1 MVREERKYMSDFSF
15 LENPFTHK
23 WIVWAPK
30 RSSRPDEGKHTLT
43 PICPF
48 CPGREGDEEEI
59 YRVGGT
65 YPDANWQIRVIP
77 NKFAFAPVHEIIIH
91 SQDHHKDF
99 GEAPREVSELV
110 LKTFRQRY
118 QTHSGE
124 GTVYLFHNHGE
135 ASGES
140 LPHPHSQIVV
150 IPSYVSLE
158 IPSLEIAEGDVQ
170 ETNHFTL
177 FCPTTSYWPDEVWI
191 TPKKSSTSFGEISDA
206 EISNLAFVLQRLIDI
221 MGLRHGH
228 EFPFNF
234 YISPWKNWYLRLIP
248 RVRRLGG
255 FEIGTN
261 ISVNTQDPK
270 ETIAFIKEH
279 FLSPNRGKITLYHQ
293 AEYRKAV

>member
-1 MVREERKYMSDFSF
+1 MPDFKF

-23 WIVWAPK
+23 WIVSALK
-30 RSSRPDEGKHTLT
+30 RSKRPDEGEHTLI
-43 PICPF
+43 PVCPF
-48 CPGREGDEEEI
+48 CRGREGEEEEL
-59 YRVGGT
+59 YRVGGR
-65 YPDANWQIRVIP
+65 YPDMTWQVRVIP
-77 NKFAFAPVHEIIIH
+77 NKFAFAPVHEVIIH

-99 GEAPREVSELV
+99 GESPLHQTEIV
-110 LKTFRQRY
+110 LQTYRQRF
-118 QTHSGE
+118 QIHSGE

-140 LPHPHSQIVV
+140 LPHPHSQLVV
-150 IPSYVSLE
+150 IPPYVSLE
-158 IPSLEIAEGDVQ
+158 IPNLEISQGELQ
-170 ETNHFTL
+170 ETTHFTL
-177 FCPTTSYWPDEVWI
+177 FCPENSYWPDEVWVS
-191 TPKKSSTSFGEISDA
+191 PKKSSTTFGEITDT
-206 EISNLAFVLQRLIDI
+206 EISDLAFVLQRLIDI
-221 MGLRHGH
+221 MDLRHGH

-261 ISVNTQDPK
+261 VSVNTQDSK

-279 FLSPNRGKITLYHQ
+279 FIDPNKEKIKAYRQ